1 MADETTGRA
10 PRPGPEALYGDNP
23 TPPPLENGFGWD
35 ADPLMVAGCDAYV
48 DGEYLYQDY
57 VYDDHGAD
65 TRSVFDQQPEGHIL
79 GGFYSRPTGDYRYPT
94 DPERYGYNAADLLEF
109 RARPTDD
116 GVVYRITLNTMLKPD
131 AAAVAVGVDTAAD
144 PDDDGEG
151 RQTDWGYGLGE
162 LGAPVDHRLVT
173 WGTGAELDGQ
183 PLDDDRFDVD
193 VRRNQIEVE
202 VPLEP
207 GADTW
212 RHYLLVGLW
221 DDEAGAFREVA
232 VDADDN
238 SPGGRKAGRPAPP
251 VFNVGFRSRDDEPM
265 ERNVDLG
272 TLVPRL
278 ATVLANA
285 PRELLGELED
295 PFETLGRFGRTAN
308 LLEQLDD
315 PLELLNPLGSPFD
328 PFEATG
334 ISELLDE
341 LDRFWLLGEVEGVP
355 RVLGVGNWREH
366 GQATAL
372 AERDVSRFG
381 ADVDFGRLRDG
392 VVERNVPASGF
403 RTHLYPSRHEFGSG
417 VDPHANVLQGRIQP
431 YGVYVPE
438 GLAVDSDHEA
448 GVPMT
453 TALHSLGNCFS
464 QYRVWMPGYVESLAT
479 ATGGV
484 VFMPQTRG
492 PGIWYKRRAELD
504 VFEAWRDL
512 ETRID
517 VDRSKATV
525 TGYSMGGFGAIIMAT
540 KHPDCFG
547 RCYAVVGPPAEDPLE
562 GPTSNLLATP
572 SVVMQDLLGGDDG
585 GRLLSIFTEEPENAL
600 RLTDNLRHVPTLL
613 WHGGTDPL
621 VPLLGPTNYAAELR
635 SHGYRHQIDV
645 FPAADHFFIA
655 LQDRWER
662 GPEYLAAAD
671 RPDAPARVTFRYVPD
686 FDYPELGVRHDGAY
700 WVTDVRT
707 ADGAD
712 EGLVDATSLADGYAE
727 PAAESYSRTG
737 TAPLAYTARGVEW
750 EAPEEPTR
758 SPANALAI
766 ELEGVAAA
774 TVWVEAAGLDPAE
787 PLTVEVAADA
797 AATLTLRTDDG
808 DRRLEVDPG
817 ETTVVVDPD

>member
-10 PRPGPEALYGDNP
+10 PRPGPEALYGDDP
-23 TPPPLENGFGWD
+23 TPPPLENGFGWA

-48 DGEYLYQDY
+48 DGEYLYQD
-57 VYDDHGAD
+57 
-65 TRSVFDQQPEGHIL
+65 
-79 GGFYSRPTGDYRYPT
+79 
-94 DPERYGYNAADLLEF
+94 ERYGYNAADLLEF
-109 RARPTDD
+109 RARPSDD
-116 GVVYRITLNTMLKPD
+116 GVVYRITLNTMLEPD
-131 AAAVAVGVDTAAD
+131 AAAVAIGVDTAAD

-151 RQTDWGYGLGE
+151 RRTDWGYGLGE
-162 LGAPVDHRLVT
+162 VGAPVDHRLVT
-173 WGTGAELDGQ
+173 WGAGAELDGQ

-232 VDADDN
+232 VDADDD

-251 VFNVGFRSRDDEPM
+251 VFNVGFRSPDDEPM

-285 PRELLGELED
+285 PRELLSELED

-315 PLELLNPLGSPFD
+315 PLDLLNPLGSPFD

-334 ISELLDE
+334 ISELLNE

-381 ADVDFGRLRDG
+381 ADVDFGRLRNG

-417 VDPHANVLQGRIQP
+417 VDPHANVLRGRIQP

-438 GLAVDSDHEA
+438 GLAVDGDHEA

-464 QYRVWMPGYVESLAT
+464 QYRVWMPGYVEALAT

-492 PGIWYKRRAELD
+492 PGIWYKRKAELD

-512 ETRID
+512 EHRID

-562 GPTSNLLATP
+562 GPWRTSSAATTAAGCCPSSPRSRRTP
-572 SVVMQDLLGGDDG
+572 SG
-585 GRLLSIFTEEPENAL
+585 
-600 RLTDNLRHVPTLL
+600 
-613 WHGGTDPL
+613 
-621 VPLLGPTNYAAELR
+621 
-635 SHGYRHQIDV
+635 
-645 FPAADHFFIA
+645 
-655 LQDRWER
+655 
-662 GPEYLAAAD
+662 
-671 RPDAPARVTFRYVPD
+671 
-686 FDYPELGVRHDGAY
+686 
-700 WVTDVRT
+700 
-707 ADGAD
+707 
-712 EGLVDATSLADGYAE
+712 
-727 PAAESYSRTG
+727 
-737 TAPLAYTARGVEW
+737 
-750 EAPEEPTR
+750 
-758 SPANALAI
+758 
-766 ELEGVAAA
+766 
-774 TVWVEAAGLDPAE
+774 
-787 PLTVEVAADA
+787 
-797 AATLTLRTDDG
+797 
-808 DRRLEVDPG
+808 
-817 ETTVVVDPD
+817 